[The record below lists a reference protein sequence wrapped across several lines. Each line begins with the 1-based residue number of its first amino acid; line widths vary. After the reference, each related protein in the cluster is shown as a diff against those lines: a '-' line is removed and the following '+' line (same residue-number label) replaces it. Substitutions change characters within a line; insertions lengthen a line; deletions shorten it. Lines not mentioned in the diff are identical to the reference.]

1 MMMHVCVK
9 EKRKKKER
17 EREMCVDYACVNG
30 AIHNN
35 YEKNNTKTRELMK
48 ELE

>member
-1 MMMHVCVK
+1 
-9 EKRKKKER
+9 
-17 EREMCVDYACVNG
+17 MCVDYACVNG